1 MIKVK
6 DKIIGGNENGDHKC
20 FIIAEAGVNHN
31 GSIILAKKLVDKAVY
46 AGADAV
52 KFQTFKSEKLV
63 TGYASMAKYQKDNI
77 GVQDTQFNML
87 KKLELS
93 YDEFVELKNYCDEK
107 GILFMSTPFDFESAK
122 FLNSIGVEVF
132 KISSGDLTNI
142 PLLQY
147 IAEFKKPIIL
157 SSGMATLGEIE
168 EAVMALKHKGIS
180 HIAVLHCT
188 SNYPAEINSVNLKA
202 MNTIKNSFNVIGGY
216 SDHTEGITIPIVAA
230 ALGAD
235 IIEKHFTLDKNMEG
249 PDHKASLNPEELK
262 SMIDEIRKV
271 NVALGSGIKTFTNSE
286 IDTMKVARKS
296 IVASR
301 YIRKGEIITEEH
313 LDYKRPGTGLKPKYY
328 KDIIGKKASKD
339 IEADMQITFDLVER

>member
-1 MIKVK
+1 MIKIR

-77 GVQDTQFNML
+77 GIQDTQFNML

-122 FLNSIGVEVF
+122 FLNSMDVEIF

-168 EAVMALKHKGIS
+168 DAVMALKHKEILD
-180 HIAVLHCT
+180 IAVLHCT
-188 SNYPAEINSVNLKA
+188 SNYPAAINSVNLKA

-216 SDHTEGITIPIVAA
+216 SDHTEGITIPIAAA

-262 SMIDEIRKV
+262 FMIDEIRKV
-271 NVALGSGIKTFTNSE
+271 NVALGSGIKIFTNSE
-286 IDTMKVARKS
+286 IDTIKVARKS
-296 IVASR
+296 IVASK